1 MSVQMKTHSKNQEAE
16 KQLLINGKAQTS
28 SYK

>member
-1 MSVQMKTHSKNQEAE
+1 MRVHRKTHSKNQEAE